1 MHHFGKQKA
10 EERDCMLASVR
21 VVALA
26 PLELP
31 AEEGMMSCAVVVA
44 QRWPGRNGPLR
55 VRVSNV

>member
-1 MHHFGKQKA
+1 
-10 EERDCMLASVR
+10 MLSSVR